1 MTIILKDSMKK
12 AEAAANESGVSY
24 TLLMQN
30 AGNAAAEYIALTV
43 SPVGKTAVILC
54 GSGNNGGDGF
64 VIAKNLSE
72 KGAKVT
78 VALTDNPKT
87 EDSAL
92 MFSKLPENVS
102 VLSAEESFQ
111 RIYEADIIVDAL
123 FGTGLSRAVEGIAAK
138 LIEIANESDAV
149 RFAVDIPSG
158 AECDTGR
165 LLGIC
170 FRADYTITFEAMKPC
185 HILPPANAYC
195 GKVETVSIGINSDI
209 MSTVPSLAETIP
221 EPIFEK
227 RDKNAHKG
235 TYGTALSLTGSYGM
249 SGATV
254 MSSLAALRSGVGI
267 MKTACVEENYP
278 VVASALPESVLI
290 PCESEYG
297 RYTLSALDKIKTELN
312 TSNAYLVGCGLG
324 VSPDIASLVRETAL
338 FSSVPVIIDADG
350 INSVSKDIEFI
361 KQMKAPLVLTPHPKE
376 FSRLSGWSVAEIE
389 SDRIE
394 KAKSFATEYGVWLVL
409 KGANTVVATPD
420 GKVFVNVSGNPGMA
434 TGGSGDVL
442 SGIMLALLAREASV
456 TDAVLKAVRLHGDAA
471 DKAAQK
477 LGEIP
482 LLPRDI
488 IAELPSL
495 FKIK

>member
-1 MTIILKDSMKK
+1 MIVITKDSMKK
-12 AEAAANESGVSY
+12 VEAAAYESGVTY

-54 GSGNNGGDGF
+54 GCGNNGGDGF

-78 VALTDNPKT
+78 VVLTERPKT
-87 EDSAL
+87 DDAEL
-92 MFSKLPENVS
+92 MFSKLPETVT
-102 VLSAEESFQ
+102 VLKGEEGF
-111 RIYEADIIVDAL
+111 RAVFEADIIVDAL
-123 FGTGLSRAVEGIAAK
+123 FGTGLSRNIEGISAN
-138 LIEIANESDAV
+138 LIKIANESEAL

-165 LLGIC
+165 MLGTC
-170 FRADYTITFEAMKPC
+170 FRADYTMTFEAMKPC

-195 GKVETVSIGINSDI
+195 GKIKILSIGINSDI
-209 MSTVPSLAETIP
+209 MSTAEAVASIIP

-235 TYGTALSLTGSYGM
+235 TYGTAFSLTGSYGM
-249 SGATV
+249 SGASV

-278 VVASALPESVLI
+278 VVATALPESVLV
-290 PCESEYG
+290 PCESEGG
-297 RYTLSALDKIKTELN
+297 RYKITALDTMKRELE
-312 TSNAYLVGCGLG
+312 TANAYLVGCGLG
-324 VSPDIASLVRETAL
+324 VSLDVAELVRKTAL
-338 FSSVPVIIDADG
+338 SSAVPVIIDADG
-350 INSVSKDIEFI
+350 INSVAKDIEFI

-376 FSRLSGWSVAEIE
+376 FSRISGWSVAEIE
-389 SDRIE
+389 SDRIG
-394 KAKSFATEYGVWLVL
+394 KAKSFAAEYGVWLVL

-420 GKVFVNVSGNPGMA
+420 GEIFVNVSGNPGMA

-442 SGIMLALLAREASV
+442 AGIMLALLCRESSV

-471 DKAAQK
+471 DKAARK

-495 FKIK
+495 FKTK

>member
-1 MTIILKDSMKK
+1 MVVITKDSMKK

-24 TLLMQN
+24 TLLMHN

-54 GSGNNGGDGF
+54 GCGNNGGDGF
-64 VIAKNLSE
+64 VIAKNLAE

-78 VALTDNPKT
+78 VVITETPKT
-87 EDSAL
+87 DDAAL
-92 MFSKLPENVS
+92 MFSKLPETVT
-102 VLSAEESFQ
+102 VLMGEEGF
-111 RIYEADIIVDAL
+111 RAVFEADIIVDAL
-123 FGTGLSRAVEGIAAK
+123 FGTGLSRNVEGISAK
-138 LIEIANESDAV
+138 LIEIANETDAV

-165 LLGIC
+165 LLGVC
-170 FRADYTITFEAMKPC
+170 FRADYSLTFEAMKPC

-195 GKVETVSIGINSDI
+195 GKVEILSIGINSDI
-209 MSTVPSLAETIP
+209 MSTLPIVAEAIP
-221 EPIFEK
+221 KPTFEK
-227 RDKNAHKG
+227 RDKNSHKG
-235 TYGTALSLTGSYGM
+235 TFGTALSLTGSYGM

-278 VVASALPESVLI
+278 VVATALPESVLI
-290 PCESEYG
+290 PCESEGG
-297 RYTLSALDKIKTELN
+297 RYKITALDTIKKEQETA
-312 TSNAYLVGCGLG
+312 NAYLVGCGLG
-324 VSPDIASLVRETAL
+324 VTSDIAELVRETAI
-338 FSSVPVIIDADG
+338 SSAVPVIIDADG
-350 INSVSKDIEFI
+350 INSVSRDIEFI

-389 SDRIE
+389 SDRIG

-409 KGANTVVATPD
+409 KGANTVVASPD
-420 GKVFVNVSGNPGMA
+420 GEIFVNVSGNPGMA

-442 SGIMLALLAREASV
+442 AGIMLALLARENSV
-456 TDAVLKAVRLHGDAA
+456 KDAVLKAVRLHGDAA
-471 DKAAQK
+471 DEAAET

-488 IAELPSL
+488 IARLPSL
-495 FKIK
+495 FKIR

>member
-1 MTIILKDSMKK
+1 MIVITKDSMKK
-12 AEAAANESGVSY
+12 VEAAANASGVTY

-54 GSGNNGGDGF
+54 GCGNNGGDGF

-78 VALTDNPKT
+78 VVLTERPKT
-87 EDSAL
+87 DDAAL
-92 MFSKLPENVS
+92 MFSKLPQAVT
-102 VLSAEESFQ
+102 VLTGEEGF
-111 RIYEADIIVDAL
+111 RTVFEADIIVDAL
-123 FGTGLSRAVEGIAAK
+123 FGTGLSRNVDGISAK
-138 LIEIANESDAV
+138 LIEIANESEAL

-165 LLGIC
+165 RLGIC
-170 FRADYTITFEAMKPC
+170 FRADYTLTFEAMKPC

-195 GKVETVSIGINSDI
+195 GNVETLSIGINPDI
-209 MSTVPSLAETIP
+209 MSTAETIAKVIP
-221 EPIFEK
+221 EPVFEK

-235 TYGTALSLTGSYGM
+235 TFGTALSLTGSYGM
-249 SGATV
+249 SGASV

-267 MKTACVEENYP
+267 MKTACVEENYS
-278 VVASALPESVLI
+278 VVATALPESVLV
-290 PCESEYG
+290 PCESEGG
-297 RYTLSALDKIKTELN
+297 RYTITALDTVKKELE
-312 TSNAYLVGCGLG
+312 TANAYLVGCGLG
-324 VSPDIASLVRETAL
+324 VNEDIAVLVRETAL
-338 FSSVPVIIDADG
+338 FARAPVIIDADG
-350 INSVSKDIEFI
+350 INSVARDIEFI

-376 FSRLSGWSVAEIE
+376 FSRLSGYSVAEIE
-389 SDRIE
+389 SDRIG
-394 KAKSFATEYGVWLVL
+394 KAKNFATEYGVWLVL

-420 GKVFVNVSGNPGMA
+420 GEIHVNVSGNPGMA

-442 SGIMLALLAREASV
+442 AGIMLALLARESSV
-456 TDAVLKAVRLHGDAA
+456 TDAVLKAVRLHGVAA
-471 DKAAQK
+471 DKAARK